1 MDERVVCDIE
11 DIKARVEARIGSLRN
26 QLDGYDAKKAELEY
40 LVAAQAALGAGAALP
55 RAAPKRGPDKAPRK
69 RAALGKG
76 MPETPTPA
84 PEQTISTGVAG
95 ATDLGDK
102 DVAKA
107 MSATWCRRS
116 SADLNDKTC
125 ARMQREG
132 GHLCTAGCARK
143 TKSTG

>member
-1 MDERVVCDIE
+1 M
-11 DIKARVEARIGSLRN
+11 
-26 QLDGYDAKKAELEY
+26 AELE
-40 LVAAQAALGAGAALP
+40 LIVNQLREQQRALTEELAAHDSMVAALAVVNRMLDAYGVDATKKS
-55 RAAPKRGPDKAPRK
+55 PKRGPDKVPRK